1 MATRERKEY
10 EDGSVYEGELRDA
23 KRNGKGTFAWAT
35 GDRLVTYPL
44 SNHRVFCESQPATGF
59 DRKLFA
65 TVG

>member
-1 MATRERKEY
+1 MATKERKEY

-44 SNHRVFCESQPATGF
+44 SNPSCIVNRNRQPASI
-59 DRKLFA
+59 A
-65 TVG
+65 SYS